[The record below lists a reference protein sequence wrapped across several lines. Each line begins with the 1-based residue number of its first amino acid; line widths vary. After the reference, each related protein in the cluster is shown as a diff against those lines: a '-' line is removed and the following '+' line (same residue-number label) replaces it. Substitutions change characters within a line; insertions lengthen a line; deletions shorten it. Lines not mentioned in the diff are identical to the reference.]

1 MDQMPGPA
9 EPFQETPEIDGGR
22 FVGSVAVEAT
32 DESNL
37 HLAMPAQEVDRL
49 LPGNSDRHADQ
60 TLRQL
65 ERFNHTLGQPIPPP
79 GDADQGESL
88 TLASRPDIDAAMV
101 LALRSTMVTDQSSQ
115 VAAARD
121 RDQLTLVGASGNQSA
136 STCGS
141 PVHAGRPDIDAAMVL
156 ALRSA
161 RLTNNSFLVCDDL
174 APGRNPVGTTDPPGE
189 C

>member
-1 MDQMPGPA
+1 MPGPA

-32 DESNL
+32 DESNF
-37 HLAMPAQEVDRL
+37 HLAMPAQELDRL

-65 ERFNHTLGQPIPPP
+65 ERFNHTLVQPIPPP

-88 TLASRPDIDAAMV
+88 TLA
-101 LALRSTMVTDQSSQ
+101 
-115 VAAARD
+115 
-121 RDQLTLVGASGNQSA
+121 
-136 STCGS
+136 
-141 PVHAGRPDIDAAMVL
+141 GRPDIDAAMVL
-156 ALRSA
+156 ALRNA
-161 RLTNNSFLVCDDL
+161 RLAKNSFLVCDDL